1 MPIAVTTEQRAM
13 ADSVGQWAKRA
24 GTIAAARELET
35 TAGRTVTTDWAAAN
49 WADLAEL
56 GVFSIS
62 LPSADGGAGTT
73 LDVAVVAE
81 QLAVALT
88 PGPVLPTLLAGLA
101 LDAQPGQPALDALR
115 AQIASGAASVAVA
128 LVAGGITGT
137 RTPDGCLRVTGT
149 ASLVLGGGDTSHLLL
164 AAQTDLG
171 ETWFLVDGG
180 EPGRNHPRLH
190 LAPRAPVDFS
200 RALADVTVNDLEIA
214 PGQVLAGPR
223 PGLVTDLAVTLAVAE
238 ASGIAGWCV
247 LTAAEYARTRHQF
260 GQPIGSFQA
269 IKHLCAAMLC
279 RSEQACAVASDAAIA
294 AGQGPDELPLAAAA
308 AAAVALDAAVDNAKD
323 AIQVLG
329 GIGFTWEHDAH
340 LYLRRALA
348 LRNLLGGSA
357 RWRARAAGL
366 ALEGKRRHPPVND
379 KTLSQK
385 DGSAL
390 DDVRKSARLVATALS
405 AVAPQRRRRGIAEV
419 GYMAPGWP
427 RPYGLGASPA
437 AQLVI
442 DEELAAAG
450 ITRPDLAIG
459 GWAIP
464 AIAGHGTPA
473 QLDRFAEATL
483 RGDITWCQLFSE
495 PEAGSDLA
503 SLRTKAVK
511 ADGGWRLT
519 GQKVWTSLAAQ
530 ADWAICLAR
539 TDQSVPKHKGITYF
553 LVPMKSPGI
562 EIRPLRE
569 ITGRQ
574 MFNEVFL
581 DDVFVP
587 DDCVVGQP
595 GDGWRIARTTLA
607 TERVAMSGGGGL
619 SNEIEELLAVAAAA
633 GEVAGDPTVID
644 QIGARL
650 AECLALSALDDRLAA
665 SAAAGSS
672 PRHAEGSG
680 GSSPRADTAGAASAV
695 RKLLGVAH
703 RQATAETAL
712 TLRGVGG
719 AAADGAARDAVHEF
733 LMTRCLSIAGGTSQI
748 LLTLVAERGLLL
760 PRQEAR

>member
-1 MPIAVTTEQRAM
+1 VPIAVTTEQLAM
-13 ADSVGQWAKRA
+13 ADSIGQWAKRA
-24 GTIAAARELET
+24 GMIAAVRELET
-35 TAGRTVTTDWAAAN
+35 TSGHTGRAAWAAAN
-49 WADLAEL
+49 WATLADL

-62 LPSADGGAGTT
+62 LPSAEGGGGGTT
-73 LDVAVVAE
+73 SDVAVVAE
-81 QLAVALT
+81 QLAAALT
-88 PGPVLPTLLAGLA
+88 PGPVLPTLLAALVLASQPVRGGL
-101 LDAQPGQPALDALR
+101 LTE
-115 AQIASGAASVAVA
+115 IAAGTASVAAA
-128 LVAGGITGT
+128 LAADGITGT
-137 RTPDGCLRVTGT
+137 RTPDGGLRVAGT

-164 AAQTDLG
+164 AAETELG
-171 ETWFLVDGG
+171 ETWFLVDGSQDQ
-180 EPGRNHPRLH
+180 PRLH
-190 LAPRAPVDFS
+190 LVPRAPVDFS
-200 RALADVTVNDLEIA
+200 RALADVTVTDLQIA
-214 PGQVLAGPR
+214 PGQVLADLR
-223 PGLVTDLAVTLAVAE
+223 PGLVTDLAATLAVAE
-238 ASGIAGWCV
+238 ASGIAAWCAA
-247 LTAAEYARTRHQF
+247 TAADYARVRHQF

-269 IKHLCAAMLC
+269 IKHLCATMLC
-279 RSEQACAVASDAAIA
+279 RSEQACAIAADAATA
-294 AGQGPDELPLAAAA
+294 ADQGSGELPLAAAA
-308 AAAVALDAAVDNAKD
+308 AAALALDAAVDNAKD

-348 LRNLLGGSA
+348 LRHLLGGSA

-366 ALEGKRRHPPVND
+366 ALEGVRRHPPVPS
-379 KTLSQK
+379 KTFSSK

-405 AVAPQRRRRGIAEV
+405 AVAPDRRRRGLAEV

-427 RPYGLGASPA
+427 KPYGLGLSQA
-437 AQLVI
+437 AQVVI

-450 ITRPDLAIG
+450 ITRPDLSVG

-464 AIAGHGTPA
+464 AIAGHGTPE
-473 QLDRFAEATL
+473 QLERFAEATL

-511 ADGGWRLT
+511 TDGGWLLT
-519 GQKVWTSLAAQ
+519 GQKVWTSLAAE
-530 ADWAICLAR
+530 AHWAICLAR
-539 TDQSVPKHKGITYF
+539 TNQAVPKHKGITYF

-595 GDGWRIARTTLA
+595 GEGWRIARTTLA
-607 TERVAMSGGGGL
+607 TERVAISRGGGL
-619 SNEIEELLAVAAAA
+619 SKEIEDLLAVAAAA
-633 GEVAGDPTVID
+633 GEMADDPTVID

-650 AECLALSALDDRLAA
+650 AECLALSALDDRIAEVG
-665 SAAAGSS
+665 AGS
-672 PRHAEGSG
+672 
-680 GSSPRADTAGAASAV
+680 AV
-695 RKLLGVAH
+695 CKLLGVAH
-703 RQATAETAL
+703 QQAVAETAL
-712 TLRGVGG
+712 TLRGAAG
-719 AAADGAARDAVHEF
+719 AAADGAAEVAVHEF
-733 LMTRCLSIAGGTSQI
+733 LLTRCLSIAGGTSQI